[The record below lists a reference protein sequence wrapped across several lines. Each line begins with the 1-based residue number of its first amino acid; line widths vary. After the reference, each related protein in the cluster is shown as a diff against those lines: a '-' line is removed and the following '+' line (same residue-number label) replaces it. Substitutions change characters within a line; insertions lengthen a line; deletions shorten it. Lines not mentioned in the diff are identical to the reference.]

1 MSAFASSIELTEAL
15 DKFEL
20 EDTSASIKQPASDNI
35 DERDIMPKTQPDDL
49 EEDESEEYY
58 QPPKKHD
65 WVYLDKDAP
74 DSTLSYEFGLCNES
88 VSKMYKVH
96 ICAYQI
102 NTDCNSPFIQYLLE
116 RSSSSEYNF
125 PYFHFSCPDTIATNS
140 FSFSGIVNSIFG
152 QQQQQQQEPVDELS
166 QGHTYFLNQCLM
178 RILELI
184 AHDEDHE
191 DPDFFT
197 YMYKGFVEH
206 GTNSIYAFFDF
217 TGKSLA
223 ETKDIP
229 RSWVIIDEI
238 INEHSTL
245 GYKIAHDIYK
255 MFYAN
260 PKLIYIDDK
269 EGYHYDIPS
278 VLYLCKMEG
287 GEYVNVFQ
295 EDPTVFSLYTE
306 RIEHPHLG
314 DVFIF
319 SLSPLES
326 SKGYVSQLKRFV
338 GFTPNATY
346 VLKDVSAITGVG
358 PIARE
363 PEFMGFKL
371 PKALFGGPN
380 LDEKKSESPESE
392 EEPESE
398 GEEGLESDEE
408 EPEPAEDFQ
417 DVKSPK
423 NTQLEELQNID
434 NASIYFKNNGIP
446 YWCLKSKINFTE
458 Y

>member
-15 DKFEL
+15 DKFEI
-20 EDTSASIKQPASDNI
+20 EQSNSSIKQPASDNI
-35 DERDIMPKTQPDDL
+35 DELDIMPKTQPDDL

-58 QPPKKHD
+58 EPPKKHD

-88 VSKMYKVH
+88 SSKTYKVY

-125 PYFHFSCPDTIATNS
+125 PYFNFSCPDTISTNS

-152 QQQQQQQEPVDELS
+152 QQTQEPVDELS

-206 GTNSIYAFFDF
+206 GTDSIYAFFDF

-269 EGYHYDIPS
+269 EGYHYDVPS
-278 VLYLCKMEG
+278 VLYLCKMGEG
-287 GEYVNVFQ
+287 GEYVNIFQ

-346 VLKDVSAITGVG
+346 ILKDVSAITGVG
-358 PIARE
+358 PIAGE

-380 LDEKKSESPESE
+380 LEEKKAEEEPESEEEEPESEEEEPESEE

-398 GEEGLESDEE
+398 GE
-408 EPEPAEDFQ
+408 FQ
-417 DVKSPK
+417 DAKSPK
-423 NTQLEELQNID
+423 SAQLEELQNID